1 MKKLIKVTAAFCVLG
16 LASCDIDQT
25 KKGALPTIDIEVD
38 TDAGVMP
45 EFDVDW
51 MSVDVGTKT
60 KTITVPTVQIVMEEK
75 EVEVPFID
83 ADWPDDYD
91 DVAEQTITVEAEVSE
106 FEYKIDIDEVYAKG
120 DRLYVISKIEKSD
133 KKIGNKSMRISDQ
146 IVINAPDLTVKHY
159 IIGDKPSR
167 GFNNNYTYV
176 KNLDKITQKMEGA
189 KKIYG

>member
-1 MKKLIKVTAAFCVLG
+1 MKKLLVATAAFCALG

-25 KKGALPTIDIEVD
+25 KKGELPTIDIDVD
-38 TDAGVMP
+38 TDAGVLP

-60 KTITVPTVQIVMEEK
+60 KMITVPTVQIVMKET

-106 FEYKIDIDEVYAKG
+106 FEYDIDIDEVYAMG

-133 KKIGNKSMRISDQ
+133 TKIGNKTMRVSDQ

-159 IIGDKPSR
+159 IIGDKPAR

-176 KNLDKITQKMEGA
+176 KNLDKINKKMKGA